1 MKKILSAVFLSVTL
15 CAVSNEIDTW
25 SSPPDTLS
33 SSGVDASY
41 PHVAMDT
48 NGNAFAVWVENNT
61 VVSKTLPFGGSWSS
75 LNTLS
80 GTGGDTPQIV
90 SDPSGN
96 VTAIW
101 VESGAIKTA
110 YMPSGSSWGSATT
123 LASSSSSAP
132 QIGVNSNGDLVAV
145 WVTSGNIESSTKP
158 SGGSWL
164 GSPNVLTSSGTADD
178 PQIAVSDSGDV
189 VAVWHAPDSV
199 SGIDTIYAATKTISG
214 GTWSSTMTVSDP
226 SVSSVHPK
234 VAIDTNG
241 NSIATWFRYDL
252 SGSAYS
258 NVILQSSDLAQ
269 GSLSWSTPANVS
281 TPGIQDPT
289 NLVNKIQINPAGN
302 AIAIWTITED
312 GNYYI
317 LNSAV
322 KGLNQPWSGR
332 AQIGADL
339 YDYDIDVAVNAVG
352 DAIAA
357 YMIQDPSSSDIVI
370 NYVESHVAGFAGGSW
385 TSPVT
390 LSSATAN
397 SNPEIAT
404 VVNADTYAYAIAAW
418 LGYDG
423 SNKVV
428 QSSSGT
434 GTLVTPPTDAAVVQN
449 SNSFGAFTEYYN
461 EVSWTASTDPNLFG
475 YVIYRDGIFIQML
488 DSSATSYVDHNREQG
503 GSVTYGITAFDD
515 ANNESVRVTVSYP

>member
-1 MKKILSAVFLSVTL
+1 
-15 CAVSNEIDTW
+15 
-25 SSPPDTLS
+25 
-33 SSGVDASY
+33 
-41 PHVAMDT
+41 MDT

-61 VVSKTLPFGGSWSS
+61 VVSKTLPFGDSWSS
-75 LNTLS
+75 FNTLS

-110 YMPSGSSWGSATT
+110 YMPSSSSWGSATT

-132 QIGVNSNGDLVAV
+132 QISVNTNGDLVAV

-164 GSPNVLTSSGTADD
+164 GSPNVLTSSGTADA
-178 PQIAVSDSGDV
+178 PQVAVSNIGDV

-199 SGIDTIYAATKTISG
+199 SGIDTMIYAATKTISG

-226 SVSSVHPK
+226 SVSSMHPK

-241 NSIATWFRYDL
+241 NRIAMWFRFVL

-258 NVILQSSDLAQ
+258 NVVLQSSDLAQ
-269 GSLSWSTPANVS
+269 GSLSWSTPGDVS
-281 TPGIQDPT
+281 FSGIQNPA
-289 NLVNKIQINPAGN
+289 NLLNKVLINPAGN
-302 AIAIWTITED
+302 AIAIWTLIED
-312 GNYYI
+312 GDYYT

-322 KGLNQPWSGR
+322 KSFNQPWSEITQF
-332 AQIGADL
+332 AEDL
-339 YDYDIDVAVNAVG
+339 YDYYIDVAVNSVG

-357 YMIQDPSSSDIVI
+357 YMIQDPSSSNIVI
-370 NYVESHVAGFAGGSW
+370 NYVESHVAGFAAGFW

-390 LSSATAN
+390 LSSAVGNA
-397 SNPEIAT
+397 NPEIAT
-404 VVNADTYAYAIAAW
+404 VVNTDTYAYAVAAW
-418 LGYDG
+418 IGYDG

-428 QSSSGT
+428 QSTFGT
-434 GTLVTPPTDAAVVQN
+434 GTLVVPPTDAAVVQN
-449 SNSFGAFTEYYN
+449 SSSFGAFTEYYN
-461 EVSWTASTDPNLFG
+461 EVSWTESTDPDLAG
-475 YVIYRDGIFIQML
+475 YVIYRDGIFITDL
-488 DSSATSYVDHNREQG
+488 DSSSTSFIDHNRAQG
-503 GSVTYGITAFDD
+503 ASVTYGITAYDD
-515 ANNESVRVTVSYP
+515 SNNESVMVTVSYP